1 MKLAYLSLGSNMG
14 RRESTLAEALRLLAA
29 PDLRVVRVSPVYETE
44 PMELR
49 DQPWFLNLVA
59 EIETDL
65 FPRQLLAR
73 TQKIEKE
80 LGRKRKVSKGP
91 RTIDIDILLYGSFV
105 IDTPDL
111 PVPHPRMA
119 ERRFVLEPLAQ
130 LAPELRHPVLR
141 RTVSELLARTGKVEK
156 ELGRTRKVSK
166 GPRTIDIDILLYG
179 SFVIDTPDL
188 QVPHPRM
195 AERRFVLEPL
205 AQLAPELRHPML
217 RRTVAELLAA
227 TREQVVRQVGVV
239 HTSGEGLR

>member
-1 MKLAYLSLGSNMG
+1 MG
-14 RRESTLAEALRLLAA
+14 RRESMLAEALRLLAA

-73 TQKIEKE
+73 TE
-80 LGRKRKVSKGP
+80 
-91 RTIDIDILLYGSFV
+91 
-105 IDTPDL
+105 
-111 PVPHPRMA
+111 
-119 ERRFVLEPLAQ
+119 
-130 LAPELRHPVLR
+130 
-141 RTVSELLARTGKVEK
+141 KVEK
-156 ELGRTRKVSK
+156 EMGRQRKVLK

-205 AQLAPELRHPML
+205 AQLAPELRHPVL

-227 TREQVVRQVGVV
+227 IRGQVVRKKPGTRRAGPTKPFGVD
-239 HTSGEGLR
+239 

>member
-1 MKLAYLSLGSNMG
+1 MKLAYLSLGSNLG
-14 RRESTLAEALRLLAA
+14 NREGMLQEALRLLQA

-65 FPRQLLAR
+65 LPRQLLAR
-73 TQKIEKE
+73 TRKIEKE
-80 LGRKRKVSKGP
+80 LGRK
-91 RTIDIDILLYGSFV
+91 
-105 IDTPDL
+105 
-111 PVPHPRMA
+111 
-119 ERRFVLEPLAQ
+119 
-130 LAPELRHPVLR
+130 
-141 RTVSELLARTGKVEK
+141 
-156 ELGRTRKVSK
+156 RKVSK

-205 AQLAPELRHPML
+205 AQLAPELRHPVL
-217 RRTVAELLAA
+217 RRTVSELLAA
-227 TREQVVRQVGVV
+227 TRGQVVREK
-239 HTSGEGLR
+239 SGPLRAGPAKPSGID

>member
-1 MKLAYLSLGSNMG
+1 MKLAYLSLGSNVG
-14 RRESTLAEALRLLAA
+14 NREGMLQEALRLLHA

-65 FPRQLLAR
+65 LPRQLLAR

-80 LGRKRKVSKGP
+80 LGRKRKVLKGP

-105 IDTPDL
+105 IGTPDL
-111 PVPHPRMA
+111 QVPHPRMA

-141 RTVSELLARTGKVEK
+141 RTVG
-156 ELGRTRKVSK
+156 
-166 GPRTIDIDILLYG
+166 
-179 SFVIDTPDL
+179 
-188 QVPHPRM
+188 
-195 AERRFVLEPL
+195 
-205 AQLAPELRHPML
+205 
-217 RRTVAELLAA
+217 ELLAA
-227 TREQVVRQVGVV
+227 TRGQVVRQVGMIR
-239 HTSGEGLR
+239 TGGEGLR